1 HRVNAIPQPCR
12 RWAVG
17 EDVAQ
22 VGVAAGAEDFGA
34 VHAVAVVFAG
44 GDGVFADGGVVAGP
58 AAAGVELGV
67 GVEQGC
73 VAAHAVVLARLTL
86 EVIGAG
92 KWPFGPLE
100 SANLILGV
108 IQLGAPGVVRLDYFV
123 HISSARL
130 CVRAFFA

>member
-1 HRVNAIPQPCR
+1 
-12 RWAVG
+12 
-17 EDVAQ
+17 
-22 VGVAAGAEDFGA
+22 
-34 VHAVAVVFAG
+34 FAG
-44 GDGVFADGGVVAGP
+44 GDGVFTDGGVVARP

-67 GVEQGC
+67 GVEQGR

-130 CVRAFFA
+130 CVRARSEERRVGKECRSRSAAYYFRKMLKHSVIHVSKEYMLAA